1 MTSASLGV
9 MGEDRDRKA
18 ALVAAGYTGL
28 PGAVVFCAVLA
39 VVGGLLGSV
48 VIAIVWNA
56 MVPGASETMSGTV
69 GAGFGAAAAVLIGLI
84 KIRKGNLEARE
95 QVEDREWRRQL
106 RRELGR

>member
-1 MTSASLGV
+1 MESASLGV
-9 MGEDRDRKA
+9 MGEDRERKA
-18 ALVAAGYTGL
+18 ALEAAGYTGL
-28 PGAVVFCAVLA
+28 PGTVLFCAGLA
-39 VVGGLLGSV
+39 LVGGVLGSV

-56 MVPGASETMSGTV
+56 MVPGTPEATSSAV

-95 QVEDREWRRQL
+95 QVDDREWRRQL